1 MGNNRGFSMVEL
13 SMLLAITAILA
24 AFSIPML
31 SSTMHSMQLAS
42 DARSIG
48 STMSYAKLSAT
59 SQLTQY
65 RLTFSLSEKE
75 WRLDKR
81 NRDSGE
87 FELQQ
92 DVHGLSGG
100 GSESCISFKSSSG
113 TAPTGFPT
121 ASSTTITFDSRGIPR
136 EGASII
142 YLTNGDEDFAV
153 SASLSGKIQV
163 WKSVNRNGTSQWV
176 AQ

>member
-1 MGNNRGFSMVEL
+1 MVEL
-13 SMLLAITAILA
+13 SMLLAVTAILTA
-24 AFSIPML
+24 VSIPML

-81 NRDSGE
+81 NRDSGD
-87 FELQQ
+87 FELLQ

-121 ASSTTITFDSRGIPR
+121 VSSATITFDSRGIPR

-142 YLTNGDEDFAV
+142 YLTNGDEDCAV

-163 WKSVNRNGTSQWV
+163 WKSVNRNGTNQWV